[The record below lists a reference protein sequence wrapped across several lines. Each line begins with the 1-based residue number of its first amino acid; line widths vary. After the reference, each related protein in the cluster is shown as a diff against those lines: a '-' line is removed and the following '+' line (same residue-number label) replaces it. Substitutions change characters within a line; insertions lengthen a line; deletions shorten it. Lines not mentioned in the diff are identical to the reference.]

1 MSASRSMVCL
11 RQQLQL
17 ARSALSHTRAHAQPQ
32 VQISS
37 ARGPTIRGIS
47 CSSLRQFSASYALLD
62 KDKDKKDKHTYKGKD
77 SGRPQGAHPSKH
89 EARPVSS
96 GEPVAEHV
104 KEDESKRAG
113 LPEEPMEGPPPH
125 TRQSKS
131 DPDAY
136 HDESTSAPLAALAAP
151 DLFSLKNRTILI
163 TGGGRG
169 LGLTVAHALLEA
181 GASVACMDLLPEPSQ
196 PQWAKAEELAES
208 KGLKITYHTLDVT
221 DQEAVSKLFSDLFKN
236 DSKEQPIRGLFT
248 SAGIQIMMPALEYST
263 DKFRKVIDVD
273 LTGTFLCAQA
283 FAKEWFKRHPSMD
296 GQAGVG
302 GASIAMTGSMS
313 GHIANLGIECAAY
326 NASKAGVNQLAKNL
340 ALEWSRKGVRV
351 NTLSPGYIRTA
362 LTAAQLDEKPELN
375 DIWLKGSLLGR
386 LSTPDE
392 FRGPVL
398 YLLSDASSFM
408 TGADLLVDG
417 GHCAT

>member
-1 MSASRSMVCL
+1 MSAPRILTSL
-11 RQQLQL
+11 RPQLRL
-17 ARSALSHTRAHAQPQ
+17 ARSALP
-32 VQISS
+32 
-37 ARGPTIRGIS
+37 
-47 CSSLRQFSASYALLD
+47 SASTRLTFSTSIRRLD
-62 KDKDKKDKHTYKGKD
+62 NKGD
-77 SGRPQGAHPSKH
+77 SGRPQAAHPSKH
-89 EARPVSS
+89 APRPVSS

-113 LPEEPMEGPPPH
+113 LPEEPIDGPPPRPKPY
-125 TRQSKS
+125 TE
-131 DPDAY
+131 PP
-136 HDESTSAPLAALAAP
+136 APLAALPAHE
-151 DLFSLKNRTILI
+151 LFYLKNRTILI

-169 LGLTVAHALLEA
+169 LGLTIAHACLES
-181 GASVACMDLLPEPSQ
+181 GASVRCMDLLPEPSQ
-196 PQWAKAEELAES
+196 PQWSKAEELAKS
-208 KGLKITYHTLDVT
+208 KGLEISYHPLDVT
-221 DQEAVSKLFSDLFKN
+221 DQNAVSNLFSDLFKM
-236 DSKEQPIRGLFT
+236 DSKEHPIRGLFT
-248 SAGIQIMMPALEYST
+248 SAGIQIMMPAVDYST
-263 DKFRKVIDVD
+263 EKFRKVIDVD

-283 FAKEWFKRHPSMD
+283 FAKEWFKRHPTMD
-296 GQAGVG
+296 GQAGVH

-340 ALEWSRKGVRV
+340 ALEWSRKGIRV

-375 DIWLKGSLLGR
+375 KIWLQGSLLGR

>member
-1 MSASRSMVCL
+1 MSAPRILTSL
-11 RQQLQL
+11 RPQLRL
-17 ARSALSHTRAHAQPQ
+17 ARTALPSPSTR
-32 VQISS
+32 SS
-37 ARGPTIRGIS
+37 FSTSIR
-47 CSSLRQFSASYALLD
+47 RLD
-62 KDKDKKDKHTYKGKD
+62 NKDD
-77 SGRPQGAHPSKH
+77 SGRPQAAHPSKH
-89 EARPVSS
+89 ASRPVSS

-113 LPEEPMEGPPPH
+113 LPEEPMNGPPP
-125 TRQSKS
+125 
-131 DPDAY
+131 P
-136 HDESTSAPLAALAAP
+136 PLAALPAHE
-151 DLFSLKNRTILI
+151 LFYLKNRTILI

-169 LGLTVAHALLEA
+169 LGLTIAHACLES
-181 GASVACMDLLPEPSQ
+181 GASVRCMDLLPEPSQ
-196 PQWAKAEELAES
+196 PQWSKAEELAKS
-208 KGLKITYHTLDVT
+208 KGLEITYHPLDVT
-221 DQEAVSKLFSDLFKN
+221 DQNAVSKLFSDLFKM
-236 DSKEQPIRGLFT
+236 DSKEHPIRGLFT
-248 SAGIQIMMPALEYST
+248 SAGIQIMMPAVDYST
-263 DKFRKVIDVD
+263 EKFRKVIDVD

-283 FAKEWFKRHPSMD
+283 FAKEWFKRHPTMD
-296 GQAGVG
+296 GQAGVN

-340 ALEWSRKGVRV
+340 ALEWSRKGIRV

-375 DIWLKGSLLGR
+375 KIWLQGSLLGR

>member
-1 MSASRSMVCL
+1 MSASRSMTCL
-11 RQQLQL
+11 RQQMRL
-17 ARSALSHTRAHAQPQ
+17 ARSALPPLYARPQTQNRPPFSSRAPTSIVAG
-32 VQISS
+32 IRRLSTSS
-37 ARGPTIRGIS
+37 A
-47 CSSLRQFSASYALLD
+47 LAAD
-62 KDKDKKDKHTYKGKD
+62 KID
-77 SGRPQGAHPSKH
+77 SGRPKAAHPSKH
-89 EARPVSS
+89 ESRAVSS

-113 LPEEPMEGPPPH
+113 LPEEPMEGPPP
-125 TRQSKS
+125 RDRRPPS
-131 DPDAY
+131 DTESDTF
-136 HDESTSAPLAALAAP
+136 HDESTPAPLAALAAP
-151 DLFSLKNRTILI
+151 DLFSLKNRTTLI

-181 GASVACMDLLPEPSQ
+181 GSSVACMDLLPEPSQ
-196 PQWAKAEELAES
+196 PQWAKAEELAKS
-208 KGLKITYHTLDVT
+208 KGLKITYHPLDVT
-221 DQEAVSKLFSDLFKN
+221 DQDAVTKLFSDLFKA
-236 DSKEQPIRGLFT
+236 DSQDQPIRGLFT

-340 ALEWSRKGVRV
+340 ALEWSRKGIRV

>member
-1 MSASRSMVCL
+1 MSLLPQAAKAGFSSSVLHRKD
-11 RQQLQL
+11 
-17 ARSALSHTRAHAQPQ
+17 QPK
-32 VQISS
+32 
-37 ARGPTIRGIS
+37 A
-47 CSSLRQFSASYALLD
+47 
-62 KDKDKKDKHTYKGKD
+62 
-77 SGRPQGAHPSKH
+77 AHPSKH
-89 EARPVSS
+89 ESRPLRS

-113 LPEEPMEGPPPH
+113 LPEEPMEGPPP
-125 TRQSKS
+125 
-131 DPDAY
+131 P
-136 HDESTSAPLAALAAP
+136 PLAALSAHE
-151 DLFSLKNRTILI
+151 LFFLKNRTILI

-169 LGLTVAHALLEA
+169 LGLTIAHACLES
-181 GASVACMDLLPEPSQ
+181 GASVRCMDLLPEPSQ
-196 PQWAKAEELAES
+196 PQWKLAEDLARS
-208 KGLKITYHTLDVT
+208 KGLQISYHQLDVT
-221 DQEAVSKLFSDLFKN
+221 DQDQVHQVFSDLFATN
-236 DSKEQPIRGLFT
+236 SQETPHQPIRGLFT
-248 SAGIQIMMPALEYST
+248 SAGIQIMMSALDYST
-263 DKFRKVIDVD
+263 EKFRKVIDVD

-283 FAKEWFKRHPSMD
+283 FAKEWFKRHPDMD
-296 GQAGVG
+296 GRAGME

-340 ALEWSRKGVRV
+340 ALEWSKKGIRV

-362 LTAAQLDEKPELN
+362 LTAAQLEEKPELN
-375 DIWLKGSLLGR
+375 KIWLQGSLLGR

-408 TGADLLVDG
+408 TGSDLLVDG